1 MSAIIAG
8 TLLLVALTL
17 ALTLIVL
24 TARRL
29 LSPTLPAT
37 ITVND
42 LQEIT
47 TTTGRKLLGALNDNG
62 ILIPSGCAGA
72 GTCGLCRVR
81 VTQGGH
87 DALPTETALLS
98 RDELRDGMHLACQV
112 TLRGDMA
119 VDVPDALLGAESFET
134 VVGKTHHLTP
144 LIREITLDLPDDMR
158 PDFVAGSYV
167 QVTALPYE
175 LRYADLEIPEDQSD
189 GWDQLRG
196 LSVATT
202 TDTTRAYSISDR
214 PKDIAA
220 GRIVLNVRL
229 ALPPPSAPGAPPGV
243 VSSWLFAR
251 REGDRV
257 TASGP
262 FGSVRVQDSDA
273 EMVFI
278 GGGVGMAPL
287 RAMIFEQ
294 LEAVGTARR
303 MTFWYG
309 ARSMGDLFYADEF
322 NTLSETHENFDW
334 TVALSDPE
342 PGDDWTGAVGF
353 IHQVA
358 LERHL
363 RDHPAPDSCE
373 YYLCGPPLMIRAV
386 LAMLDDLGVPSRQIH
401 NDDFG
406 V

>member
-42 LQEIT
+42 VQEIT

-62 ILIPSGCAGA
+62 ILIPSACAGA

-81 VTQGGH
+81 VTQGGPE
-87 DALPTETALLS
+87 ALPTETALLS

-134 VVGKTHHLTP
+134 VVGKTRHLTP

-294 LEAVGTARR
+294 LEAVGTAPR

-322 NTLSETHENFDW
+322 DTLSETHENFDW

-342 PGDDWTGAVGF
+342 PDDDWTGAVGF

-386 LAMLDDLGVPSRQIH
+386 LAMLDDLGVPLRQIH